1 MFTGIVQ
8 AVGEVAD
15 REQRAD
21 GLRLTIAR
29 VPFVDGLEPGDSVSL
44 AGVCTTVVDIH
55 ARDEAFGVDVV
66 EATLARTTI
75 GDWRVGDA
83 VNLEPALRAGDP
95 LGGHLVQGHVD
106 GVGTVATASWEG
118 SSGMLEISL
127 PGGIETVTVPQGSFA
142 IDGVSLTVNRLAGAI
157 ARFAIIPYTWSHTTL
172 GCLTP
177 GARVNVEADLIGKYV
192 ARAVRPYSTP
202 AAG

>member
-106 GVGTVATASWEG
+106 GVGTVATASCEG

-192 ARAVRPYSTP
+192 ARAVRSYSTP

>member
-29 VPFVDGLEPGDSVSL
+29 VPFLDGLEPGDSVSL

-55 ARDEAFGVDVV
+55 PRDEAFGVDVV

-95 LGGHLVQGHVD
+95 LGGHFVQGHVD
-106 GVGTVATASWEG
+106 GVGTVAAASWEG
-118 SSGMLEISL
+118 SSGSLEITL

-157 ARFAIIPYTWSHTTL
+157 ARFAIIPYTWTHTTL
-172 GCLTP
+172 GRLTP

-192 ARAVRPYSTP
+192 ARAVLPYSTP
-202 AAG
+202 AEG